1 MPAEVE
7 VGVSA
12 LVNRDCQGER
22 LRPEL
27 VFTDRAPEVMV
38 RPVPV
43 MSVMAASAETF
54 RESVTVVEALS
65 EPEMR
70 RLASMVEDAWTKM
83 PAVVEVGVRALVNAV
98 SQAPLLPAE
107 AQAVAVP
114 ETSPLVSTFRHWVEP
129 VMWFK
134 VKPPVIVVA
143 PLSLVVPKTPSVVE
157 GASVPT
163 PTRLVSAWTTR
174 VPPSTVRLP
183 VVVAWLPM
191 SRSPAVRLKPAGLVV
206 PMTRDAEVV
215 AAPLTRSVESKVLD
229 A

>member
-1 MPAEVE
+1 MFP
-7 VGVSA
+7 
-12 LVNRDCQGER
+12 
-22 LRPEL
+22 
-27 VFTDRAPEVMV
+27 DRAPEVMV

-43 MSVMAASAETF
+43 MSVMAESEETF
-54 RESVTVVEALS
+54 SESVTVVVALS
-65 EPEMR
+65 EPVMR
-70 RLASMVEDAWTKM
+70 RFASMVEEAWTKM
-83 PAVVEVGVRALVNAV
+83 PAEVEVGARALVNAV

-157 GASVPT
+157 GVSVPT

-191 SRSPAVRLKPAGLVV
+191 SRSPAVRLKPAGLVA